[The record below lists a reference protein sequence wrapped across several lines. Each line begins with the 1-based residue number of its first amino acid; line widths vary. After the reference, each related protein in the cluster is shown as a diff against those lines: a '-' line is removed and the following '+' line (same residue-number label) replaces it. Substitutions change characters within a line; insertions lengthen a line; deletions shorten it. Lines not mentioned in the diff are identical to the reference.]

1 MIQLI
6 VNADDFG
13 SSREV
18 NSAVIQAHQHGVL
31 TSASLMVNGQAADEA
46 VALARANPNLS
57 IGLHLV
63 MVDGQSTLPHKDI
76 PHLVDEQGD
85 FPGDPVLI
93 GMRLVISRQ
102 ARRELAQE
110 LAAQF
115 ERFADTG
122 LPLSHVDS
130 HLHIHI
136 HPVVINLIIPLAQQ
150 YGARGF
156 RLPHDDLSLAL
167 TYDRQRAM
175 QKIGWAFVFGIFWRI
190 YITRLRGSELV
201 VPERVYGLMQ
211 TGDMNEVYVLKLLQ
225 NINVN
230 LAEIYFH
237 PDTNLASQK
246 MGPNAGDL
254 ATLVSSN
261 VRQAIEMQR
270 ITLTNYANLNGQP

>member
-1 MIQLI
+1 VIQLI

-102 ARRELAQE
+102 ARQELAQE

-115 ERFADTG
+115 ER
-122 LPLSHVDS
+122 
-130 HLHIHI
+130 
-136 HPVVINLIIPLAQQ
+136 
-150 YGARGF
+150 
-156 RLPHDDLSLAL
+156 
-167 TYDRQRAM
+167 
-175 QKIGWAFVFGIFWRI
+175 
-190 YITRLRGSELV
+190 
-201 VPERVYGLMQ
+201 
-211 TGDMNEVYVLKLLQ
+211 LL
-225 NINVN
+225 
-230 LAEIYFH
+230 
-237 PDTNLASQK
+237 
-246 MGPNAGDL
+246 
-254 ATLVSSN
+254 
-261 VRQAIEMQR
+261 
-270 ITLTNYANLNGQP
+270 